1 MVVSAASINASDD
14 SNAHITLSNAGCVIT
29 TSAPLV
35 ISHPGRQIIVNSTNF
50 TFPTNSGT
58 IAIKETY
65 NIPSADVN
73 GSNLLSMIS
82 TFSFSNTP
90 NWKLFS
96 TAISFSDKYKD
107 DLAGKCFYVTIT
119 GSNNGSPCY
128 AYGLIWS
135 CDSTFP
141 VLSGYAMLVSLQSSS
156 DWQNSVTIFGMT
168 LTAL

>member
-1 MVVSAASINASDD
+1 MVVSAASINACDD

-35 ISHPGRQIIVNSTNF
+35 ISHPGRQIIVKSTNF

-90 NWKLFS
+90 N
-96 TAISFSDKYKD
+96 
-107 DLAGKCFYVTIT
+107 
-119 GSNNGSPCY
+119 
-128 AYGLIWS
+128 
-135 CDSTFP
+135 
-141 VLSGYAMLVSLQSSS
+141 
-156 DWQNSVTIFGMT
+156 
-168 LTAL
+168 